1 MLKIAY
7 FTTWPPRECGIATF
21 AYDLAKAIEKGNPKI
36 SWRVIALDDY
46 TKRYHYDSKV
56 LYKIDRTDLK
66 SYIKTAHY
74 INQSDID
81 LLVIQHEFSLYG
93 KHGGGRILSLLR
105 LLKKPVIV
113 IFHSLPHPSDRKYS
127 DKKKKISITNKIV
140 ALVQKAIVVCPSARN
155 RFIDIYKANSKK
167 IVLIPHGSPKI
178 PKIKPEPVKNKLGFS
193 NNILLLNFGFI
204 GKRKNIETI
213 IKAMPKINKK
223 FPSAKLLFLGGAGAY
238 PSAQKNLKIY
248 LRTVKQLVK
257 KLKVEK
263 NVLFIT
269 GFIPIKKV
277 IKFYQGADVFIY
289 ANKFSSQPASG
300 PLTYAVTAG
309 KAIVSTS
316 FAYAN
321 DILSK
326 NNGLLVPIGDSKAL
340 AAAVCKILS
349 NPKLKAK
356 LEKESYNTGKN
367 FLWGKIANDYIK
379 LFKTVIKK
387 SKKQTLS

>member
-1 MLKIAY
+1 MANMAVEE
-7 FTTWPPRECGIATF
+7 FCPF
-21 AYDLAKAIEKGNPKI
+21 YDC
-36 SWRVIALDDY
+36 
-46 TKRYHYDSKV
+46 
-56 LYKIDRTDLK
+56 
-66 SYIKTAHY
+66 
-74 INQSDID
+74 
-81 LLVIQHEFSLYG
+81 
-93 KHGGGRILSLLR
+93 
-105 LLKKPVIV
+105 LKKPVVV

-140 ALVQKAIVVCPSARN
+140 ALAQKAVVVCPSARN

-178 PKIKPEPVKNKLGFS
+178 PKIKPGPIKNKLGFS

-213 IKAMPKINKK
+213 IKAMPTISKE
-223 FPSAKLLFLGGAGAY
+223 FPSTKLLFLGGAGAY

-248 LRTVKQLVK
+248 LRKVKQLVK

-349 NPKLKAK
+349 RPKLKAK
-356 LEKESYNTGKN
+356 LEKASYNTGKN
-367 FLWGKIANDYIK
+367 FLWEKVANDYIK
-379 LFKTVIKK
+379 LFKIAIKK
-387 SKKQTLS
+387 SKK

>member
-21 AYDLAKAIEKGNPKI
+21 AYDLAKAVEKEKLKI
-36 SWRVIALDDY
+36 FWRVIALDDP
-46 TKRYHYDSKV
+46 TKHYNYDSKV

-140 ALVQKAIVVCPSARN
+140 ALVQKAVVVCPSARN
-155 RFIDIYKANSKK
+155 RFIDIYKADPKK
-167 IVLIPHGSPKI
+167 IVLISHGSPEI
-178 PKIKPEPVKNKLGFS
+178 PKVKPELVKNKLGFS

-213 IKAMPKINKK
+213 IKAMPKISTE
-223 FPSAKLLFLGGAGAY
+223 FPSVKLLFLGGAGAY
-238 PSAQKNLKIY
+238 PSAQKQLKVY
-248 LRTVKQLVK
+248 LRKLRQLVK
-257 KLKVEK
+257 KLKVEA

-277 IKFYQGADVFIY
+277 IKFYQSSDVFIY
-289 ANKFSSQPASG
+289 SNNFTSQPASG

-326 NNGLLVPIGDSKAL
+326 HRGLIVPTGDSKAL

-356 LEKESYNTGKN
+356 LEKASYNMGKN
-367 FLWGKIANDYIK
+367 FLWEKVANDYIR
-379 LFKTVIKK
+379 LFKTVTKK
-387 SKKQTLS
+387 S